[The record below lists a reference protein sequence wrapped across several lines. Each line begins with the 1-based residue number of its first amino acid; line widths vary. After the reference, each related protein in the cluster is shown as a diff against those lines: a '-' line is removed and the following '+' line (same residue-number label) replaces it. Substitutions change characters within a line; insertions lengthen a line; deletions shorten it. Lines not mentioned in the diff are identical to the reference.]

1 MTKVNNQISASIFL
15 LTGEWSDY
23 SGKNVLKFIGTSNE
37 FGAVEIIITNNKPVF
52 FVERTTELNSLI
64 KTYLRKE
71 TGLKNFSHQ
80 PVDAIYVN
88 TQKELISLADKL
100 HQSNI
105 TTYESDV
112 DPLRRFLMEK
122 SINAQMKITGV
133 TGQKNLITS
142 FINPT
147 IEPCEVTPNFVVASI
162 DIETGAKT
170 NRLYSIAIHVTGKK
184 GEYKKVFMLDES
196 LDKKNNTG
204 EGITA
209 KNFIKKEWGTIL
221 FFGSEGDLLINFFS
235 WFKEID
241 PDIIIGWHVIGFDL
255 LFLDN
260 KCRELNLNFD
270 IARNNGRVTI
280 RQRKPSGYY
289 ISITGRIV
297 IDGPSTLRASFFSF
311 EDFKLE
317 TVAQT
322 LLGTGKTITPGE
334 NKIEEIDRLFKED
347 NCALAEYNLQ
357 DAILVTDIFKKTGL
371 IELSVRRAQISGLLM
386 DQLGMMTAAFDH
398 FYLPRLHRAGFVA
411 PNLNDIQ
418 TTEHAA
424 GGYVIEPNPGIYE
437 NVVVLDF
444 KSLYPSIIQTFKID
458 PYSRLMKNVD
468 TIETLN
474 GYKFSSSLH
483 ILPDFIDE
491 LMKLRDTAKKKKDK
505 QLSQAIK
512 ILMNSFYGVMGSY
525 GCRFYHPDLP
535 RAITGSG
542 HKLLLGSKE
551 YLEKKGLKVIYGD
564 TDSLFV
570 MLTNISIDD
579 GATQG
584 NKIVKE
590 LNHFWKNK
598 LKKEFNVDS
607 YLEIEYEKY
616 YKKFIITPARGTEAG
631 AKKRYAGLLVKPA
644 ESGENES
651 IEFVGM
657 EFVRSDWT
665 KLAKEFQIELYEK
678 VFKGEDVDEWIRDV
692 IQKLKSGKL
701 DDKLIYRKR
710 LRKEVED
717 YTKNV
722 PPHAR
727 AAKLLNE
734 PRDVIYYAITQ
745 RGPIP
750 IELKHNDFDYDHY
763 IEKQLKPIADSVLSL
778 LGKNFDSIAGSD
790 QLSFF

>member
-1 MTKVNNQISASIFL
+1 MNKNIDKISTDVFL

-23 SGKNVLKFIGTSNE
+23 TGHNILKFIGTSE
-37 FGAVEIIITNNKPVF
+37 ELGAVEILISNNKPVF
-52 FVERTTELNSLI
+52 FVENKSIINPLLKNH
-64 KTYLRKE
+64 LRKE
-71 TGLKNFSHQ
+71 TKLKNFNHQ
-80 PVDAIYVN
+80 PVDAIYLN
-88 TQKELISLADKL
+88 TQKELITLADSL
-100 HQSNI
+100 HQSEI
-105 TTYESDV
+105 KTFESDV

-122 SINAQMKITGV
+122 NINSQLRITGV
-133 TGQKNLITS
+133 AEKKSSIVRFS
-142 FINPT
+142 NPT
-147 IEPCEVTPNFVVASI
+147 IEPCEVTPNFVIASI

-170 NRLYSIAIHVTGKK
+170 NQLYSIAVNITGKN
-184 GEYKKVFMLDES
+184 GEHKKVFMIG
-196 LDKKNNTG
+196 DKPKRSP
-204 EGITA
+204 E
-209 KNFIKKEWGTIL
+209 FI
-221 FFGSEGDLLINFFS
+221 FYFSDDRDLLTNFFT
-235 WFKEID
+235 WFKVIN
-241 PDIIIGWHVIGFDL
+241 PDIIIGWHVVGFDL

-260 KCRELNLNFD
+260 KCRELGISLD
-270 IARNNGRVTI
+270 ISRSNGRVSI
-280 RQRKPSGYY
+280 RQRKPSGHY
-289 ISITGRIV
+289 ISVTGRVV

-317 TVAQT
+317 TVAQE
-322 LLGTGKTITPGE
+322 LLGTGKTITPDE
-334 NKIEEIDRLFKED
+334 NKIEEIDRQFKED
-347 NCALAEYNLQ
+347 KVSLAEYNLQ
-357 DAILVTDIFKKTGL
+357 DAVLVTDIFKKTGL

-398 FYLPRLHRAGFVA
+398 FYLPRLHKAGFVA
-411 PNLNDIQ
+411 PNLKDIHAS
-418 TTEHAA
+418 EHAA
-424 GGYVIEPNPGIYE
+424 GGYVIDPNPGIYE
-437 NVVVLDF
+437 NVIVLDF
-444 KSLYPSIIQTFKID
+444 KSLYPSIIQSFKID
-458 PYSRLMKNVD
+458 PYSLLMKETD

-491 LMKLRDTAKKKKDK
+491 LMKLREIAKKKKDK

-542 HKLLLGSKE
+542 HKLLLGSKD
-551 YLEKKGLKVIYGD
+551 YLEKKNLKVIYGD

-570 MLTNISIDD
+570 MLNDISVDD
-579 GATQG
+579 GETQG
-584 NKIVKE
+584 KKVVKE
-590 LNHFWKNK
+590 LNTYWKNK
-598 LKKEFNVDS
+598 LKKEFKVES
-607 YLEIEYEKY
+607 YLELEYEKY
-616 YKKFIITPARGTEAG
+616 YKKFIITPARGAEIG
-631 AKKRYAGLLVKPA
+631 AKKRYAGLVEKD
-644 ESGENES
+644 GKQN

-678 VFKGEDVDEWIRDV
+678 VFKGDDVEDWIREV

-734 PRDVIYYAITQ
+734 PRDIIYYAITQ

-778 LGKNFDSIAGSD
+778 LGQSFDTIAGSD

>member
-1 MTKVNNQISASIFL
+1 LKAKQEISTKVFL

-23 SGKNVLKFIGTSNE
+23 KGKNVLRFIGTSKDI
-37 FGAVEIIITNNKPVF
+37 GTTEIIVTTNKPVF
-52 FVERTTELNSLI
+52 FVDHNAILNPLNKS
-64 KTYLRKE
+64 YFRKE
-71 TGLKNFSHQ
+71 TNLNNFNHES
-80 PVDAIYVN
+80 VDAVYFN
-88 TQKELISLADKL
+88 EQKKLTAFANELQEASVI
-100 HQSNI
+100 
-105 TTYESDV
+105 TYESDV
-112 DPLRRFLMEK
+112 DPLKRFLMEK
-122 SINAQMKITGV
+122 SINAQMELTGV
-133 TGQKNLITS
+133 AEKKDNITR
-142 FINPT
+142 FVDPEINPT
-147 IEPCEVTPNFVVASI
+147 SVFPEFIIASI

-170 NRLYSIAIHVTGKK
+170 NQLYSIAAHITGKN
-184 GEYKKVFMLDES
+184 GEHKKEFMLDES
-196 LDKKNNTG
+196 LHEKDIKENYVIRK
-204 EGITA
+204 A
-209 KNFIKKEWGTIL
+209 KIKDEQIEIL
-221 FFGSEGDLLINFFS
+221 LYKSERDLLINFFS
-235 WFKEID
+235 WFKETD
-241 PDIIIGWHVIGFDL
+241 PDIIVGWHVVGFDL

-270 IARNNGRVTI
+270 IARANGRVVI
-280 RQRKPSGYY
+280 RQRKPSGYF
-289 ISITGRIV
+289 ISITGRVV
-297 IDGPSTLRASFFSF
+297 IDGPSSLRASFFSF

-317 TVAQT
+317 TVAQE
-322 LLGTGKTITPGE
+322 LLGAGKTITPDE
-334 NKIEEIDRLFKED
+334 NKVEEIDRLFKED
-347 NCALAEYNLQ
+347 KNALAEYNLQ
-357 DAILVTDIFKKTGL
+357 DAILVTDIFNKTGL
-371 IELSVRRAQISGLLM
+371 IELSVSRAQISGLLM

-398 FYLPRLHRAGFVA
+398 FYLPRLHRAEFVA
-411 PNLNDIQ
+411 PNLKDI
-418 TTEHAA
+418 TTIEHAA

-437 NVVVLDF
+437 NIVVLDF

-458 PYSRLMKNVD
+458 PYSLLMKETN
-468 TIETLN
+468 TIKTLN
-474 GYKFSSSLH
+474 GYLFSASHH

-491 LMKLRDTAKKKKDK
+491 LMKLRDTAKKKKNK

-512 ILMNSFYGVMGSY
+512 ILMNSFYGVMGSF

-551 YLEKKGLKVIYGD
+551 YLESKGLKVIYGD

-570 MLTNISIDD
+570 NLKKVSTDD
-579 GATQG
+579 EETQG
-584 NKIVKE
+584 KKIVQE
-590 LNHFWKNK
+590 LNKFWKNK

-607 YLEIEYEKY
+607 YLELEFEKH
-616 YKKFIITPARGTEAG
+616 YKKFIITPARGGEIG
-631 AKKRYAGLLVKPA
+631 AKKRYAGLLVKDGK
-644 ESGENES
+644 EI

-678 VFKGEDVDEWIRDV
+678 IFSGEEVDEWIREV
-692 IQKLKSGKL
+692 IKKLKLGEF

-710 LRKEVED
+710 LRKDVDE

-734 PRDVIYYAITQ
+734 PRDIIYYAITQ

-750 IELKHNDFDYDHY
+750 IELKHNDYDYEHY

-778 LGKNFDSIAGSD
+778 LGKNFDSIAQTD

>member
-1 MTKVNNQISASIFL
+1 MTNSSTKITTEVFL
-15 LTGEWSDY
+15 LSGEWSDY
-23 SGKNVLKFIGTSNE
+23 SGKNILKFIGASE
-37 FGAVEIIITNNKPVF
+37 ELGAVEIIITNNKPVF
-52 FVERTTELNSLI
+52 FVERSAILNPLN

-71 TGLKNFSHQ
+71 TKLKNFNHQ
-80 PVDAIYVN
+80 PVDALYFN
-88 TQKELISLADKL
+88 TQKALYDLADTVQ
-100 HQSNI
+100 QSNV
-105 TTYESDV
+105 TAYESDV
-112 DPLRRFLMEK
+112 DSLRRFLMEK
-122 SINAQMKITGV
+122 SINSQLLV
-133 TGQKNLITS
+133 TGDADKKESITR
-142 FINPT
+142 FTNPT
-147 IEPCEVTPNFVVASI
+147 IEPSEVTPNFVIASI

-170 NRLYSIAIHVTGKK
+170 NQLYSIAVHITGKK
-184 GEYKKVFMLDES
+184 SEHKKVFMIGEKPKRSTEFISFYPDER
-196 LDKKNNTG
+196 
-204 EGITA
+204 
-209 KNFIKKEWGTIL
+209 
-221 FFGSEGDLLINFFS
+221 DLLTNFFI

-241 PDIIIGWHVIGFDL
+241 PDIIIGWHVVGFDL

-260 KCRELNLNFD
+260 KCRELGISLD
-270 IARNNGRVTI
+270 IARASGRVSI
-280 RQRKPSGYY
+280 RQRKPSGHF
-289 ISITGRIV
+289 ISITGRVV
-297 IDGPSTLRASFFSF
+297 IDGPSMLRASFFNF

-317 TVAQT
+317 TVAQE
-322 LLGTGKTITPGE
+322 LLGTGKTITPDE

-347 NCALAEYNLQ
+347 KTALAEYNLQ
-357 DAILVTDIFKKTGL
+357 DAVLVTDIFSNTGL

-398 FYLPRLHRAGFVA
+398 FYLPRLHRAGFAA
-411 PNLNDIQ
+411 PNLRDIQ

-424 GGYVIEPNPGIYE
+424 GGYVIEPNPGIYK
-437 NVVVLDF
+437 NIIVLDF

-458 PYSRLMKNVD
+458 PYSLLMKDVD

-483 ILPDFIDE
+483 ILPDYIDE
-491 LMKLRDTAKKKKDK
+491 LMKLRDIAKKKKDK

-551 YLEKKGLKVIYGD
+551 YLEKKELKVIYGD

-570 MLTNISIDD
+570 MLKDVSVDD
-579 GATQG
+579 GETQAK
-584 NKIVKE
+584 KIVKE

-598 LKKEFNVDS
+598 LKKEFNVES
-607 YLEIEYEKY
+607 YLELEFEKY
-616 YKKFIITPARGTEAG
+616 YRKFIITPTRGAEIG
-631 AKKRYAGLLVKPA
+631 AKKRYAGLITKST
-644 ESGENES
+644 EDGEKEN

-665 KLAKEFQIELYEK
+665 KLAKEFQIELYQK
-678 VFKGEDVDEWIRDV
+678 VFDGVEVEDWIREV
-692 IQKLKSGKL
+692 IKNLKDGKF

-710 LRKEVED
+710 LRKDVDD
-717 YTKNV
+717 YIKNV

-727 AAKLLNE
+727 AAKMLNE

-750 IELKHNDFDYDHY
+750 IELKHNDFDYEHY

-778 LGKNFDSIAGSD
+778 LGKSFDAIAETD

>member
-1 MTKVNNQISASIFL
+1 MKENKKISTIVFL

-23 SGKNVLKFIGTSNE
+23 SGKNILKFIGTSDE
-37 FGAVEIIITNNKPVF
+37 LGPVEILITNNKPVF
-52 FVERTTELNSLI
+52 FVDKTSVWDELKKN
-64 KTYLRKE
+64 YLRKE
-71 TGLKNFSHQ
+71 TKLTNFYHQ
-80 PVDAIYVN
+80 QVDALYFN
-88 TQKELISLADKL
+88 TQKELRDLTDII
-100 HQSNI
+100 HQSDI

-122 SINAQMKITGV
+122 SINSQMLVSGVAEKKGSITRF
-133 TGQKNLITS
+133 T
-142 FINPT
+142 NPA
-147 IEPCEVTPNFVVASI
+147 IESCEVTPNFVVASI

-170 NRLYSIAIHVTGKK
+170 NQLYSVAVYITGKK
-184 GEYKKVFMLDES
+184 AGHKKVFMIGEKPKRSAEFISFYQDER
-196 LDKKNNTG
+196 
-204 EGITA
+204 A
-209 KNFIKKEWGTIL
+209 
-221 FFGSEGDLLINFFS
+221 LLANFFI

-241 PDIIIGWHVIGFDL
+241 SDIIIGWHVIGFDL

-260 KCRELNLNFD
+260 KCRELGISLD
-270 IARNNGRVTI
+270 IARVNGRVSI
-280 RQRKPSGYY
+280 RQRKPSGHF
-289 ISITGRIV
+289 ISITGRVV
-297 IDGPSTLRASFFSF
+297 IDGPSMLRASFFNF

-317 TVAQT
+317 TVAQE
-322 LLGTGKTITPGE
+322 LLGTGKTITPDE

-347 NCALAEYNLQ
+347 KVTLAEYNLQ
-357 DAILVTDIFKKTGL
+357 DAVLVTEIFKKTGL
-371 IELSVRRAQISGLLM
+371 IELSVRRSQISGLLM

-398 FYLPRLHRAGFVA
+398 FYLPRLHRAGYVA
-411 PNLNDIQ
+411 PNLKDIQ

-437 NVVVLDF
+437 NVIVLDF

-458 PYSRLMKNVD
+458 PYSLLMKDVD

-483 ILPDFIDE
+483 ILPDYIDE
-491 LMKLRDTAKKKKDK
+491 LLKLRDIAKKKKDK

-542 HKLLLGSKE
+542 HKLLLGSKD
-551 YLEKKGLKVIYGD
+551 YLEKKDLKVIYGD

-570 MLTNISIDD
+570 MLKDVSVDD
-579 GATQG
+579 GETQG
-584 NKIVKE
+584 KKVVKL
-590 LNHFWKNK
+590 LNNFWKNK
-598 LKKEFNVDS
+598 LKKEFNVES
-607 YLEIEYEKY
+607 YLELEYEKY
-616 YKKFIITPARGTEAG
+616 YKKFIITPARGADIG
-631 AKKRYAGLLVKPA
+631 AKKRYAGLLFKD
-644 ESGENES
+644 GKEN

-665 KLAKEFQIELYEK
+665 KLAKEFQIELYQK
-678 VFKGEDVDEWIRDV
+678 VFDGIEVEEWIRDV
-692 IQKLKSGKL
+692 ITNLKDGKF

-710 LRKEVED
+710 LRKDVND

-763 IEKQLKPIADSVLSL
+763 IEKQLKPIADSVLAL
-778 LGKNFDSIAGSD
+778 LGKNFDGIVGTD

>member
-1 MTKVNNQISASIFL
+1 MKTENKISADVFL

-23 SGKNVLKFIGTSNE
+23 SGKNILKFIGTSDDL
-37 FGAVEIIITNNKPVF
+37 GPVEIIVTNNKPVF
-52 FVERTTELNSLI
+52 FVDKETILDPLT

-71 TGLKNFSHQ
+71 TKLKNFNNR
-80 PVDAIYVN
+80 PVDALYFN
-88 TQKELISLADKL
+88 TQKALTVFAETIQ
-100 HQSNI
+100 QSNQ

-122 SINAQMKITGV
+122 SINSQMKITGV
-133 TGQKNLITS
+133 AEKKDSITK
-142 FINPT
+142 FLNPG
-147 IEPCEVTPNFVVASI
+147 IEPAEISPQFVIASI

-170 NRLYSIAIHVTGKK
+170 NQLYSIAVHITGKN
-184 GEYKKVFMLDES
+184 GEHKKVFMIGDKPKRDSELISYYNDER
-196 LDKKNNTG
+196 
-204 EGITA
+204 E
-209 KNFIKKEWGTIL
+209 
-221 FFGSEGDLLINFFS
+221 LLTNFFV
-235 WFKEID
+235 WFKQID

-260 KCRELNLNFD
+260 KCRELGISLD
-270 IARNNGRVTI
+270 IARANGRVSI
-280 RQRKPSGYY
+280 RQRKPSGHF
-289 ISITGRIV
+289 ISVTGRVV
-297 IDGPSTLRASFFSF
+297 IDGPTMLRASFFSF

-317 TVAQT
+317 TVAQE
-322 LLGTGKTITPGE
+322 LLGTGKTITPDE

-347 NCALAEYNLQ
+347 KTSLAEYNLQ
-357 DAILVTDIFKKTGL
+357 DAVLVTDIFSNTGL

-398 FYLPRLHRAGFVA
+398 FYLPRLHRAGFAA
-411 PNLNDIQ
+411 PNLKDIQ

-424 GGYVIEPNPGIYE
+424 GGYVIEPTPGIYE
-437 NVVVLDF
+437 NIIVLDF

-458 PYSRLMKNVD
+458 PYSLLMKDVD
-468 TIETLN
+468 TIQTLN

-491 LMKLRDTAKKKKDK
+491 LMKLRDIAKKKKDK

-542 HKLLLGSKE
+542 HKLLLGSKD
-551 YLEKKGLKVIYGD
+551 YLENKGLKVVYGD

-570 MLTNISIDD
+570 MLNDISVDD
-579 GATQG
+579 GEAQG
-584 NKIVKE
+584 KRIVKE
-590 LNHFWKNK
+590 LNVFWKNK
-598 LKKEFNVDS
+598 LKKEFKVES
-607 YLEIEYEKY
+607 YLELEFEKY
-616 YKKFIITPARGTEAG
+616 YRKFIITPARGADIG
-631 AKKRYAGLLVKPA
+631 AKKRYAGLVTKDGK
-644 ESGENES
+644 ET

-665 KLAKEFQIELYEK
+665 KLAKEFQVELYQK
-678 VFKGEDVDEWIRDV
+678 VFDGVEVEDWIRGE
-692 IQKLKSGKL
+692 IQKLKSGKY

-778 LGKNFDSIAGSD
+778 LGKNFDDIAGND

>member
-1 MTKVNNQISASIFL
+1 MKENKKISTIVFL

-23 SGKNVLKFIGTSNE
+23 SGKNILKFIGTSDE
-37 FGAVEIIITNNKPVF
+37 LGPVEILITNNKPVF
-52 FVERTTELNSLI
+52 FVDKTSVWDELKKN
-64 KTYLRKE
+64 YLRKE
-71 TGLKNFSHQ
+71 TKLTNFYHQ
-80 PVDAIYVN
+80 QVDALYFN
-88 TQKELISLADKL
+88 TQKELRDLTDII
-100 HQSNI
+100 HQSDI

-122 SINAQMKITGV
+122 SINSQMLVSGVAEKKGSITRF
-133 TGQKNLITS
+133 T
-142 FINPT
+142 NPA
-147 IEPCEVTPNFVVASI
+147 IESCEVTPNFVVASI

-170 NRLYSIAIHVTGKK
+170 NQLYSVAVYITGKK
-184 GEYKKVFMLDES
+184 AEHKKVFMIGEKPKRSAEFISFYQDER
-196 LDKKNNTG
+196 
-204 EGITA
+204 A
-209 KNFIKKEWGTIL
+209 
-221 FFGSEGDLLINFFS
+221 LLANFFI

-241 PDIIIGWHVIGFDL
+241 SDIIIGWHVIGFDL

-260 KCRELNLNFD
+260 KCRELGISLD
-270 IARNNGRVTI
+270 IARVNGRVSI
-280 RQRKPSGYY
+280 RQRKPSGHF
-289 ISITGRIV
+289 ISITGRVV
-297 IDGPSTLRASFFSF
+297 IDGPSMLRASFFNF

-317 TVAQT
+317 TVAQE
-322 LLGTGKTITPGE
+322 LLGTGKTITPDE

-347 NCALAEYNLQ
+347 KVTLAEYNLQ
-357 DAILVTDIFKKTGL
+357 DAVLVTEIFKKTGL
-371 IELSVRRAQISGLLM
+371 IELSVRRSQISGLLM

-398 FYLPRLHRAGFVA
+398 FYLPRLHRAGYVA
-411 PNLNDIQ
+411 PNLKDIQ

-437 NVVVLDF
+437 NVIVLDF

-458 PYSRLMKNVD
+458 PYSLLMKDVD
-468 TIETLN
+468 TIKTLN

-491 LMKLRDTAKKKKDK
+491 LMKLRGTAKKKKDK

-542 HKLLLGSKE
+542 HKLLLGSKD
-551 YLEKKGLKVIYGD
+551 YLEKKDLKVIYGD

-570 MLTNISIDD
+570 MLKDVSVDD
-579 GATQG
+579 GETQG
-584 NKIVKE
+584 KKVVKL
-590 LNHFWKNK
+590 LNNFWKNK
-598 LKKEFNVDS
+598 LKKEFNVES
-607 YLEIEYEKY
+607 YLELEYEKY
-616 YKKFIITPARGTEAG
+616 YKKFIITPARGADIG
-631 AKKRYAGLLVKPA
+631 AKKRYAGLLFKD
-644 ESGENES
+644 GKEN

-665 KLAKEFQIELYEK
+665 KLAKEFQIELYQK
-678 VFKGEDVDEWIRDV
+678 VFDGIEVEEWIRDV
-692 IQKLKSGKL
+692 ITNLKDGKF

-710 LRKEVED
+710 LRKDVND

-763 IEKQLKPIADSVLSL
+763 IEKQLKPIADSVLAL
-778 LGKNFDSIAGSD
+778 LGKNFDGIVGTD

>member
-1 MTKVNNQISASIFL
+1 LKAKQEISTKVFL

-23 SGKNVLKFIGTSNE
+23 KGKNVLRFIGTSKDI
-37 FGAVEIIITNNKPVF
+37 GTTEIIVTTNKPVF
-52 FVERTTELNSLI
+52 FVDHNAILNPLNKS
-64 KTYLRKE
+64 YFRKE
-71 TGLKNFSHQ
+71 TNLNNFNHES
-80 PVDAIYVN
+80 VDAVYFN
-88 TQKELISLADKL
+88 EQKKLTAFANELQEASVI
-100 HQSNI
+100 
-105 TTYESDV
+105 TYESDV
-112 DPLRRFLMEK
+112 DPLKRFLMEK
-122 SINAQMKITGV
+122 SINAQMELTGV
-133 TGQKNLITS
+133 AEKKDNITR
-142 FINPT
+142 FVDPEINPT
-147 IEPCEVTPNFVVASI
+147 SVFPEFIIASI

-170 NRLYSIAIHVTGKK
+170 NQLYSIAAHITGKN
-184 GEYKKVFMLDES
+184 GEHKKEFMLDES
-196 LDKKNNTG
+196 LHEKDIKENYVIRK
-204 EGITA
+204 A
-209 KNFIKKEWGTIL
+209 KIKDEQIEIL
-221 FFGSEGDLLINFFS
+221 LYKSERDLLINFFS
-235 WFKEID
+235 WFKETD
-241 PDIIIGWHVIGFDL
+241 PDIIVGWHVVGFDL

-270 IARNNGRVTI
+270 IARANGRVVI
-280 RQRKPSGYY
+280 RQRKPSGYF
-289 ISITGRIV
+289 ISITGRVV
-297 IDGPSTLRASFFSF
+297 IDGPSSLRASFFSF

-317 TVAQT
+317 TVAQE
-322 LLGTGKTITPGE
+322 LLGAGKTITPDE
-334 NKIEEIDRLFKED
+334 NKVEEIDRLFKED
-347 NCALAEYNLQ
+347 KNALAEYNLQ
-357 DAILVTDIFKKTGL
+357 DAILVTDIFNKTGL
-371 IELSVRRAQISGLLM
+371 IELSVSRAQISGLLM

-398 FYLPRLHRAGFVA
+398 FYLPRLHRAEFVA
-411 PNLNDIQ
+411 PNLKDI
-418 TTEHAA
+418 TTIEHAA

-437 NVVVLDF
+437 NIVVLDF

-458 PYSRLMKNVD
+458 PYSLLMKETN
-468 TIETLN
+468 TIKTLN
-474 GYKFSSSLH
+474 GYLFSASHH

-491 LMKLRDTAKKKKDK
+491 LMKLRDTAKKKKNK

-512 ILMNSFYGVMGSY
+512 ILMNSFYGVMGSF

-551 YLEKKGLKVIYGD
+551 YLESKGLKVIYGD

-570 MLTNISIDD
+570 NLKKVSTDD
-579 GATQG
+579 GETQG
-584 NKIVKE
+584 KKIVQE
-590 LNHFWKNK
+590 LNKFWKNK

-607 YLEIEYEKY
+607 YLELEFEKH
-616 YKKFIITPARGTEAG
+616 YKKFIITPARGGEIG
-631 AKKRYAGLLVKPA
+631 AKKRYAGLLVKDGK
-644 ESGENES
+644 EI

-678 VFKGEDVDEWIRDV
+678 IFSGEEVDEWIREV
-692 IQKLKSGKL
+692 IKKLKLGEF

-710 LRKEVED
+710 LRKDVDE

-734 PRDVIYYAITQ
+734 PRDIIYYAITQ

-750 IELKHNDFDYDHY
+750 IELKHNDYDYEHY

-778 LGKNFDSIAGSD
+778 LGKNFDSIAQTD

>member
-1 MTKVNNQISASIFL
+1 MKTENKISAEVFL

-23 SGKNVLKFIGTSNE
+23 SGKNVLKFIGTSDE
-37 FGAVEIIITNNKPVF
+37 LGPVEIIVTNNKPVF
-52 FVERTTELNSLI
+52 FIEKDAVLDPLTKS
-64 KTYLRKE
+64 YLRKE
-71 TGLKNFSHQ
+71 TKLNNFNNQ
-80 PVDAIYVN
+80 PVDALYFN
-88 TQKELISLADKL
+88 TQKALNVLTETIQ
-100 HQSNI
+100 QSNQ
-105 TTYESDV
+105 TTYESDI

-122 SINAQMKITGV
+122 SINSQMRISGV
-133 TGQKNLITS
+133 AEQKNSIIRFT
-142 FINPT
+142 NPT
-147 IEPCEVTPNFVVASI
+147 IQPCDITPKFVIASI

-170 NRLYSIAIHVTGKK
+170 NQLYSIAIQITGKK
-184 GEYKKVFMLDES
+184 VEHKKVFMIGEKPKRLTELISFYSDER
-196 LDKKNNTG
+196 
-204 EGITA
+204 E
-209 KNFIKKEWGTIL
+209 
-221 FFGSEGDLLINFFS
+221 LLTNFFL

-260 KCRELNLNFD
+260 KCRELGISLD
-270 IARNNGRVTI
+270 IARANGRVSI
-280 RQRKPSGYY
+280 RQRKPSGHF
-289 ISITGRIV
+289 ISVTGRVV
-297 IDGPSTLRASFFSF
+297 IDGPTMLRASFFSF

-317 TVAQT
+317 TVAQE
-322 LLGTGKTITPGE
+322 LLGVGKTITPDE

-347 NCALAEYNLQ
+347 KTSLAEYNLQ
-357 DAILVTDIFKKTGL
+357 DAVLVTDIFSNTGL
-371 IELSVRRAQISGLLM
+371 IVLSVRRAQISGLLM

-398 FYLPRLHRAGFVA
+398 FYLPRLHRAGFAA
-411 PNLNDIQ
+411 PNLKDIQ
-418 TTEHAA
+418 TNEHAA
-424 GGYVIEPNPGIYE
+424 GGYVIEPTPGIYE
-437 NVVVLDF
+437 NIIVLDF

-458 PYSRLMKNVD
+458 PYSLLMKDVD
-468 TIETLN
+468 TIQTLN
-474 GYKFSSSLH
+474 GYKFSASLH

-491 LMKLRDTAKKKKDK
+491 LMKLRETAKKKKDK

-542 HKLLLGSKE
+542 HKLLLGSKD
-551 YLEKKGLKVIYGD
+551 YLENMGLKVVYGD

-570 MLTNISIDD
+570 MLNDISVDD
-579 GATQG
+579 GEAQG
-584 NKIVKE
+584 KKIVKE
-590 LNHFWKNK
+590 LNHYWKNR
-598 LKKEFNVDS
+598 LKNEFKVDS
-607 YLEIEYEKY
+607 YLEVEFEKY
-616 YKKFIITPARGTEAG
+616 YRKFIITPTRGAEIG
-631 AKKRYAGLLVKPA
+631 AKKRYAGLVTKDGK
-644 ESGENES
+644 EH

-665 KLAKEFQIELYEK
+665 KLAKEFQIELYQK
-678 VFKGEDVDEWIRDV
+678 VFDGVEVEDWIRGE
-692 IQKLKSGKL
+692 IQKLKSGKF

-717 YTKNV
+717 YTKNI

-750 IELKHNDFDYDHY
+750 VELKHNDFDYDHY

-778 LGKNFDSIAGSD
+778 LGKNFDSITEND

>member
-1 MTKVNNQISASIFL
+1 MNKNTDKISTDVFL

-23 SGKNVLKFIGTSNE
+23 TGQNILKFIGTSE
-37 FGAVEIIITNNKPVF
+37 AFGAVEILISNNKPVF
-52 FVERTTELNSLI
+52 FVENKSLI
-64 KTYLRKE
+64 NPLLKNHLRKE
-71 TGLKNFSHQ
+71 TKLKNFDHQ
-80 PVDAIYVN
+80 PVDAIYLN
-88 TQKELISLADKL
+88 TQKELITLADTL
-100 HQSNI
+100 HLSEI
-105 TTYESDV
+105 KTFESDV

-122 SINAQMKITGV
+122 NINSQLRITGIAD
-133 TGQKNLITS
+133 QKKSITKFS
-142 FINPT
+142 NPT
-147 IEPCEVTPNFVVASI
+147 IEPCEISPNFIIASI

-170 NRLYSIAIHVTGKK
+170 NQLYSIAAHITGKK
-184 GEYKKVFMLDES
+184 GEHKKVFMIG
-196 LDKKNNTG
+196 DKPKRSP
-204 EGITA
+204 E
-209 KNFIKKEWGTIL
+209 FISY
-221 FFGSEGDLLINFFS
+221 FSDDRDLLTNFFA

-241 PDIIIGWHVIGFDL
+241 PDIIIGWHVVGFDL
-255 LFLDN
+255 FFLDN
-260 KCRELNLNFD
+260 KCRELGISLD
-270 IARNNGRVTI
+270 ISRSNGRVSI
-280 RQRKPSGYY
+280 RQRKPSGHY
-289 ISITGRIV
+289 ISVTGRVV
-297 IDGPSTLRASFFSF
+297 IDGPSMLRASFFNF

-317 TVAQT
+317 TVAQE
-322 LLGTGKTITPGE
+322 LLGVGKTITPDE
-334 NKIEEIDRLFKED
+334 NKIEEIDRQFRED
-347 NCALAEYNLQ
+347 KISLAEYNLQ
-357 DAILVTDIFKKTGL
+357 DAVLVTDIFKKTGL

-398 FYLPRLHRAGFVA
+398 FYLPRLHKAGFVA
-411 PNLNDIQ
+411 PNLKDIHAS
-418 TTEHAA
+418 EHAA
-424 GGYVIEPNPGIYE
+424 GGYVIDPNPGIYE
-437 NVVVLDF
+437 NVIVLDF
-444 KSLYPSIIQTFKID
+444 KSLYPSIIQSFKID
-458 PYSRLMKNVD
+458 PYSLLMKDTD

-474 GYKFSSSLH
+474 GYKFSFSLH

-491 LMKLRDTAKKKKDK
+491 LMKLRDIAKKKKDK

-542 HKLLLGSKE
+542 HKLLLGSKD
-551 YLEKKGLKVIYGD
+551 YLEKKNLKVIYGD

-570 MLTNISIDD
+570 MLNDISVDD
-579 GATQG
+579 GETQG
-584 NKIVKE
+584 KKVVKE
-590 LNHFWKNK
+590 LNTYWKNK
-598 LKKEFNVDS
+598 LKKEFKVES
-607 YLEIEYEKY
+607 YLELEYEKY
-616 YKKFIITPARGTEAG
+616 YKKFIITPARGAEIG
-631 AKKRYAGLLVKPA
+631 AKKRYAGLVEKD
-644 ESGENES
+644 GKQN

-678 VFKGEDVDEWIRDV
+678 VFKGEDVEDWIREV

-722 PPHAR
+722 PPHVR

-734 PRDVIYYAITQ
+734 PRDIIYYAITQ

-778 LGKNFDSIAGSD
+778 LGQSFDTIAGSD

>member
-1 MTKVNNQISASIFL
+1 MINSQTSIKVFI
-15 LTGEWSDY
+15 LTGEWFDSQ
-23 SGKNVLKFIGTSNE
+23 GKNVLKFIGTSE
-37 FGAVEIIITNNKPVF
+37 DFGAIEILITNNKPVF
-52 FVERTTELNSLI
+52 FIENSVTPNPLI

-71 TGLKNFSHQ
+71 TKLKNFNHQ
-80 PVDAIYVN
+80 PVDALYFN
-88 TQKELISLADKL
+88 TQKNLTVFADFL

-122 SINAQMKITGV
+122 SINAQVKV
-133 TGQKNLITS
+133 TGIPEKHNSITK
-142 FINPT
+142 FVNPLL
-147 IEPCEVTPNFVVASI
+147 EPCEVNPNFIIASI

-170 NRLYSIAIHVTGKK
+170 GQLYSIATHINGRK
-184 GEYKKVFMLDES
+184 GEHKKVFMIGDKPKHSPEYIEYFSDER
-196 LDKKNNTG
+196 
-204 EGITA
+204 E
-209 KNFIKKEWGTIL
+209 
-221 FFGSEGDLLINFFS
+221 LLINFFK
-235 WFKEID
+235 WFNEID
-241 PDIIIGWHVIGFDL
+241 PDIIIGWHVVGFDL

-260 KCRELNLNFD
+260 RCRDLGINLD
-270 IARNNGRVTI
+270 IARSNGRVSI
-280 RQRKPSGYY
+280 RQRKPSGHF
-289 ISITGRIV
+289 ISISGRVV
-297 IDGPSTLRASFFSF
+297 IDGPSMLRASFFNF

-317 TVAQT
+317 TVAQE
-322 LLGTGKTITPGE
+322 LLGSGKTITPDE
-334 NKIEEIDRLFKED
+334 NKVEEIDRLFKED
-347 NCALAEYNLQ
+347 KIALAEYNLQ
-357 DAILVTDIFKKTGL
+357 DVVLVSDIFKKTGL
-371 IELSVRRAQISGLLM
+371 IELSVRRSQISGLLM

-398 FYLPRLHRAGFVA
+398 FYLPRLHKAGFVA
-411 PNLNDIQ
+411 PNLKDIQ

-424 GGYVIEPNPGIYE
+424 GGYVIEPEPGIYS

-458 PYSRLMKNVD
+458 PYSLIMKDVD

-491 LMKLRDTAKKKKDK
+491 LMKQRDEAKKKKDK

-551 YLEKKGLKVIYGD
+551 FLEKKGLKVIYGD

-570 MLTNISIDD
+570 MLKDVSDVK
-579 GATQG
+579 GETQG
-584 NKIVKE
+584 RKIARE
-590 LNHFWKNK
+590 LNQFWKNK
-598 LKKEFNVDS
+598 LKKEFKIDS

-616 YKKFIITPARGTEAG
+616 YRKFIITPARGADIG
-631 AKKRYAGLLVKPA
+631 AKKRYAGLIVKSV
-644 ESGENES
+644 EGKEIEK

-665 KLAKEFQIELYEK
+665 KLAKDFQIELYEK
-678 VFKGEDVDEWIRDV
+678 IFKGEEVEDWIREV
-692 IQKLKSGKL
+692 IHNLKSGKL

-717 YTKNV
+717 YTKNI

-727 AAKLLNE
+727 AAKLLSE

-750 IELKHNDFDYDHY
+750 VELKHNDFDYEHY

-778 LGKNFDSIAGSD
+778 LGKNFDDIAGND

>member
-1 MTKVNNQISASIFL
+1 MNNASVNIFI
-15 LTGEWSDY
+15 LTGEWFDLQ
-23 SGKNVLKFIGTSNE
+23 GKNILKLIGTCKE
-37 FGAVEIIITNNKPVF
+37 FGAVEILITTNKPVF
-52 FVERTTELNSLI
+52 FIEKNATPNPLI

-71 TGLKNFSHQ
+71 TRLKNFNHQ
-80 PVDAIYVN
+80 PVDALYFN
-88 TQKELISLADKL
+88 TQKNLNVFADVL

-105 TTYESDV
+105 TTYEVDV
-112 DPLRRFLMEK
+112 DPLKRFLMEK
-122 SINAQMKITGV
+122 SINAQIKV
-133 TGQKNLITS
+133 TGNYEKQNSIIR
-142 FINPT
+142 FVNPS
-147 IEPCEVTPNFVVASI
+147 IEPCEINPDFVIASL

-170 NRLYSIAIHVTGKK
+170 NQLYSIAVHITGRN
-184 GEYKKVFMLDES
+184 GELKKVFMLGDQPKRSPDYISYFADER
-196 LDKKNNTG
+196 
-204 EGITA
+204 E
-209 KNFIKKEWGTIL
+209 
-221 FFGSEGDLLINFFS
+221 LLISFFK
-235 WFKEID
+235 WFNEVD

-255 LFLDN
+255 TYLDN
-260 KCRELNLNFD
+260 RCRDLGIGFD
-270 IARNNGRVTI
+270 LARAGGRVSI
-280 RQRKPSGYY
+280 RQRKPSGHF
-289 ISITGRIV
+289 ISVTGRVV
-297 IDGPSTLRASFFSF
+297 IDGPSMLRASFFNF

-317 TVAQT
+317 TVAQE
-322 LLGTGKTITPGE
+322 LLGTGKTITPDE

-347 NCALAEYNLQ
+347 KTALAEYNLQ
-357 DAILVTDIFKKTGL
+357 DAILVTDIFRKTGL

-398 FYLPRLHRAGFVA
+398 FYLPRLHKAGFVSS
-411 PNLNDIQ
+411 NLKDII

-424 GGYVIEPNPGIYE
+424 GGLVIEPTPGIYE

-458 PYSRLMKNVD
+458 PYSLLMKDVD

-474 GYKFSSSLH
+474 GYKFSSSQH

-491 LMKLRDTAKKKKDK
+491 LMKQRDEAKKKKDK

-535 RAITGSG
+535 RAITGTG
-542 HKLLLGSKE
+542 HKLLTGSKE
-551 YLEKKGLKVIYGD
+551 FLEKKGLKVIYGD

-570 MLTNISIDD
+570 MLKDVAAEN
-579 GATQG
+579 GETQG
-584 NKIVKE
+584 RKIVKE
-590 LNHFWKNK
+590 LNQFWKNK
-598 LKKEFNVDS
+598 LKKEFKVES
-607 YLEIEYEKY
+607 YLELEYEKY
-616 YKKFIITPARGTEAG
+616 YKKFIITPARGADTG
-631 AKKRYAGLLVKPA
+631 AKKRYAGLIEKD
-644 ESGENES
+644 EKNS

-678 VFKGEDVDEWIRDV
+678 IFNGEDVEDWIRDV

-717 YTKNV
+717 YTKNI

-763 IEKQLKPIADSVLSL
+763 IEKQLKPIADSVLAL
-778 LGKNFDSIAGSD
+778 LGKNFDDIVGND
-790 QLSFF
+790 QLSFFN